1 MMDLRHLG
9 HLLALADERHFA
21 RAAERVHLS
30 QPAFSRSIQAIE
42 RQLGMRLFDREG
54 GGVRPTPA
62 GSFLIEKARRL
73 LFDARCV
80 ARDMALYR
88 DGQLGDTAFGVGP
101 FPAATLAPRVL
112 AELRSQH
119 PDVGLRVEISNW
131 ELLMERLGQEDIE
144 FFVADVR
151 SFPMDPAL
159 DIEALGRQGGR
170 FYVRKGH
177 PLEQGDHALAEVWAY
192 GVAATRLPQVVKG
205 IVAQLLGLPAGEMP
219 RLALECDDV
228 RLLRSL
234 AAQTETVLAATD
246 AAVQEDVRAA
256 ILVPVTVRG
265 LPHLFSEMGVVRL
278 RNRTPSPMAEL
289 AIDGFRRAAGDI
301 NGSAGPQGAHS

>member
-42 RQLGMRLFDREG
+42 RQLGMRLFDRESG
-54 GGVRPTPA
+54 EVRPTPA
-62 GSFLIEKARRL
+62 GSFLIAKARRL

-80 ARDMALYR
+80 ARDMTLYR

-119 PDVGLRVEISNW
+119 PEVGLRVEVSNW
-131 ELLMERLGQEDIE
+131 ELLMARLGKEDIE

-151 SFPMDPAL
+151 SVPADPTL
-159 DIEALGRQGGR
+159 DIEALGRQSGR
-170 FYVRKGH
+170 FYVRSGH
-177 PLEQGDHALAEVWAY
+177 PLGQGEHALSELWAY
-192 GVAATRLPQVVKG
+192 GVAATRLPDAVKAAL
-205 IVAQLLGLPAGEMP
+205 AQLLGLPVGDMP

-228 RLLRSL
+228 HLLRAL
-234 AAQTETVLAATD
+234 AAGTETVLATTD
-246 AAVQEDVRAA
+246 AAVQEDVRPG
-256 ILVPVTVRG
+256 ILVPVKVRG
-265 LPHLFSEMGVVRL
+265 LPHMYSEMGVVSL
-278 RNRTPSPMAEL
+278 RNRTLSPMAQR
-289 AIDGFRRAAGDI
+289 AVACFRRIAGEV
-301 NGSAGPQGAHS
+301 NG